1 MDATEANPPAV
12 PQLLRKVLFTAW
24 GAVQNRG
31 ELFLVELQEER
42 TRLLELV
49 IWVSAVCFLGVMFF
63 GVMTATVIL
72 MVPDESRVYAAG
84 GFALFY
90 LISAVLSLVNL
101 KALLK
106 NAGAPFTDT
115 TAELGKDRQWLDS
128 LK

>member
-1 MDATEANPPAV
+1 MDATEANPPAL

-49 IWVSAVCFLGVMFF
+49 IWVSAVCFLAVMFF
-63 GVMTATVIL
+63 GVMTATIIL
-72 MVPDESRVYAAG
+72 LVPAESRVYAAG

-90 LISAVLSLVNL
+90 LIGAVLSLLNL
-101 KALLK
+101 NSLLK
-106 NAGAPFTDT
+106 RAGTPFADT
-115 TAELGKDRQWLDS
+115 IAEVGKDRQWLDS